1 MIDLRLIRHLIGQ
14 LARGRRL
21 LGLLALAAVP
31 GLVAWVAIAGED
43 RVLAREIYDTVTA
56 AVTGATL
63 SISVLVIGAAVMRD
77 ERDSGTLSFLFMSPI
92 PRWRF
97 ALASWAAAATTS
109 LLVAF
114 GGWLVGFLGFGV
126 STGEWSHPLAMLPAY
141 SAAALGYSA
150 VFLPVGYLFSRAIL
164 VGLAYVFIW
173 EGIITTLVSGLSAA
187 SIWRMAM
194 SISADLRELPRDALD
209 VLGPVVPGVWG
220 GVSKVAVMVLVAT
233 GLFTWALR
241 TRDAL

>member
-31 GLVAWVAIAGED
+31 GLVAWISVVSEP
-43 RVLAREIYDTVTA
+43 RSLAPEIYDTITA

-63 SISVLVIGAAVMRD
+63 SIAVLVIGAAVMRD
-77 ERDSGTLSFLFMSPI
+77 ERDGGTLPFLFMTPI

-97 ALASWAAAATTS
+97 AVAAWVAAAATS
-109 LLVAF
+109 LLVAV
-114 GGWLVGFLGFGV
+114 GGWLVGLVGFGIA
-126 STGEWSHPLAMLPAY
+126 TGDWSHPVAMLPAY
-141 SAAALGYSA
+141 VAAALGYSA
-150 VFLPVGYLFSRAIL
+150 VFLPIGYLFTRAIL
-164 VGLAYVFIW
+164 AGLAFVFIW
-173 EGIITTLVSGLSAA
+173 EGIITTLVSGLSSA
-187 SIWRMAM
+187 SVWRTAM
-194 SISADLRELPRDALD
+194 SISADLRQLPRDALD

-220 GVSKVAVMVLVAT
+220 GVSKVAVVVIIAT
-233 GLFTWALR
+233 GLFAWALR